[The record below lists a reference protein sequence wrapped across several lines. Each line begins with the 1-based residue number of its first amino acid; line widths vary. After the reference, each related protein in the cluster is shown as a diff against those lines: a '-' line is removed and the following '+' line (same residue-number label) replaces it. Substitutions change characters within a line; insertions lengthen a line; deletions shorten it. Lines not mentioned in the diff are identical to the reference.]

1 MFEYALLPT
10 NTFWFFALLCT
21 CLTYSGLKKGVFAL
35 MNKPNPSESTNAAVI
50 TALLT
55 VVTGAALALQV

>member
-1 MFEYALLPT
+1 MAS
-10 NTFWFFALLCT
+10 N
-21 CLTYSGLKKGVFAL
+21 SGLKKGVFAL

-55 VVTGAALALQV
+55 VVTGAALVLQVGK